1 MDFNLPTVVVW
12 EWLNKKTIKS
22 DTNFL
27 PWVQS
32 KAREVWPSKSACLY
46 GFNWNSGAVYFALW
60 LLKCIQDHPELKW
73 VMLAAKYCRLMKLK
87 KKSFLFWIRNVDLKY
102 DVAMD
107 DAQLYWNSGWC
118 INLTVQWLTLFYCIA
133 LNFASTVDGALF

>member
-1 MDFNLPTVVVW
+1 MGYAC
-12 EWLNKKTIKS
+12 
-22 DTNFL
+22 
-27 PWVQS
+27 S
-32 KAREVWPSKSACLY
+32 KELQAHEIEKQKV
-46 GFNWNSGAVYFALW
+46 FYF
-60 LLKCIQDHPELKW
+60 E
-73 VMLAAKYCRLMKLK
+73 
-87 KKSFLFWIRNVDLKY
+87 IRSVDLKY